1 MKKNTLILFMV
12 MGIFSLYGQAG
23 LSLSIKGGA
32 GISNLYNSEF
42 FKDKD
47 IMVLPAIGYSLGA
60 EIGWNAEYY
69 NFGVNTGAYIRQYGH
84 AMDHLGS
91 GQLPDIHNYYKLNA
105 IEIPLF
111 ISSGQILDKPPL
123 EPEVAF
129 NPYFGITN
137 QLLMSFT
144 TKSGATRAIP
154 FALNDREE
162 RINAQLLLNQ
172 SSTDGLLEYT
182 TDDNATEI
190 IICPILSEKSNML
203 SAQNKYV
210 FQVNVNSNKLQ
221 IKSAIEKKFNVKVSN
236 VRTMNFKG
244 KKKQTTI
251 RSSGNILRTT
261 GNRKNWKKAVVTLM
275 EGNKIDFVEGEF

>member
-1 MKKNTLILFMV
+1 MV
-12 MGIFSLYGQAG
+12 
-23 LSLSIKGGA
+23 
-32 GISNLYNSEF
+32 
-42 FKDKD
+42 
-47 IMVLPAIGYSLGA
+47 
-60 EIGWNAEYY
+60 
-69 NFGVNTGAYIRQYGH
+69 
-84 AMDHLGS
+84 
-91 GQLPDIHNYYKLNA
+91 
-105 IEIPLF
+105 
-111 ISSGQILDKPPL
+111 
-123 EPEVAF
+123 
-129 NPYFGITN
+129 
-137 QLLMSFT
+137 
-144 TKSGATRAIP
+144 
-154 FALNDREE
+154 
-162 RINAQLLLNQ
+162 
-172 SSTDGLLEYT
+172 
-182 TDDNATEI
+182 NATEI